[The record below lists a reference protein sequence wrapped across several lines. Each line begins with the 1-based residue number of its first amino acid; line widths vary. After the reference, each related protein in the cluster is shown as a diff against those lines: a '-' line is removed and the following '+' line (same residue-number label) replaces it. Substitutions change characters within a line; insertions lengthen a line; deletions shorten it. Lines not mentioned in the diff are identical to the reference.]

1 MGVSR
6 GTASRSRVAAKCVA
20 AAFACYLG
28 SGCDSSQPD
37 DGGARGGLQG
47 ESVATEQLPLVGS
60 RSPGGARR
68 LSAAQYKRTIAD
80 ILGPDA
86 VVDVRPPAD
95 ALTSIASIY
104 AFEAA
109 ISADFADRYEANAFL
124 AAAAAL
130 DSPSR
135 LAEHAPCV
143 TQGPTDP
150 NFRHACYQQVAHR
163 VGLLAFRQPPRDLT
177 KDMLVDIAELAEA
190 DGTSDADKF
199 RLGLQDLIATIL
211 QAPSFLYS
219 TEVGT
224 PSGVPD
230 EFSLN
235 AFELASRLSLF
246 LLGRG
251 PSEGLIERAAAG
263 ELSTPAG
270 IRAVAADLLALPEAR
285 DGLADQIDEI
295 FQLKLLPTKGKDDVL
310 FPFYD
315 ADLQASMLEEAHRFV
330 FDIVLDSP
338 RSFINVL
345 TEEQRFVDARLATDI
360 YAIPPPA
367 SDWDLVDFSAVSP
380 DQKRAGIMTLPII
393 MTIQS
398 HPASNSIT
406 RRGIF
411 VMASLLCQT
420 VPPVPRI
427 ADTSIELV
435 AGQTLR
441 EFMEA
446 GPGGCGAS
454 CHDKQDS
461 MGFAFENFDPVGR
474 FRTDEPVEPP
484 PATEPVNPAMLTAF
498 EMFNLDPFPAYAD
511 VREWASHMT
520 DPARGF
526 SNCMLRQAYRNAVG
540 SSVGSL
546 QEAEIAS
553 LDMDFAS
560 SGYLFTEALLDLVS
574 SPLFTQVGVPR

>member
-6 GTASRSRVAAKCVA
+6 GTASRSSVATRCLA
-20 AAFACYLG
+20 ATFACYLG
-28 SGCDSSQPD
+28 FGCDSSQPD
-37 DGGARGGLQG
+37 EGRSGRGPEGD
-47 ESVATEQLPLVGS
+47 SVATQRLPLVGS

-68 LSAAQYKRTIAD
+68 LSSGQYKRTIAD

-86 VVDVRPPAD
+86 VVDVRPPVD
-95 ALTSIASIY
+95 AVTSIGSIY

-109 ISADFADRYEANAFL
+109 ISPDFAVRYEANAFV

-130 DSPSR
+130 DSPAR

-143 TQGPTDP
+143 TQGPTDA
-150 NFRHACYQQVAHR
+150 NFRRACYQQVAHR
-163 VGLLAFRQPPRDLT
+163 VGFLAFRKPPLDLA
-177 KDMLVDIAELAEA
+177 KDMLVDIAQVAEA
-190 DGTSDADKF
+190 DAATDADKF
-199 RLGLQDLIATIL
+199 RLGLQHLIAAIL

-230 EFSLN
+230 EFDLN

-251 PSEGLIERAAAG
+251 PSDSLLQRAAAG
-263 ELSTPAG
+263 ELSTAAG

-285 DGLADQIDEI
+285 DGLADQMDEI

-315 ADLQASMLEEAHRFV
+315 ADLQASMLEEAHRFI

-360 YAIPPPA
+360 YGITPPA
-367 SDWDLVDFSAVSP
+367 SDWDLVDFSTVSP

-393 MTIQS
+393 MAIQS
-398 HPASNSIT
+398 HPASTSIT

-411 VMASLLCQT
+411 VMASLLCQG

-427 ADTSIELV
+427 ADTSIEL
-435 AGQTLR
+435 ADGQTLR

-446 GPGGCGAS
+446 GPGACGAT

-461 MGFAFENFDPVGR
+461 MAFAFENFDPVGR
-474 FRTDEPVEPP
+474 FRTDEPVNPP
-484 PATEPVNPAMLTAF
+484 PATEPVNVAMLTAF
-498 EMFNLDPFPAYAD
+498 QMFNFDPFPAYAD
-511 VREWASHMT
+511 AREWASHMT
-520 DPARGF
+520 DPAIGF

-546 QEAEIAS
+546 QETAIAS
-553 LDMDFAS
+553 LDTDFAS